1 VGLIFAKL
9 QHVSSPVRYRHDVV
23 VTALPRIVPWLFD
36 KVGKRLPVYLV
47 GMALA
52 PFFEG

>member
-1 VGLIFAKL
+1 MGLIFANYNMYL
-9 QHVSSPVRYRHDVV
+9 VPFVIVTIVV